1 MSKQRTQSGKS
12 KKRRCVTQELLAS
25 TLKCSETHLNYVL
38 NGHRKS
44 ASLMER
50 ARTAAR
56 AFMGSGYGISPR
68 LNKQLFQDNFGGQ
81 E

>member
-1 MSKQRTQSGKS
+1 MSKRQTQSGKAR
-12 KKRRCVTQELLAS
+12 KQRCVTQELLAK

-38 NGHRKS
+38 NGHRQS

-50 ARTAAR
+50 ARTATR
-56 AFMGSGYGISPR
+56 AFLGSGYDISPR